1 MAEPTKVESDVE
13 MTEGD
18 VSMADAEEDQSAD
31 SDDDSPKDDDDSN
44 DDASSK
50 DASAKDPSAALVSAL
65 THKESGNANFSSNNL
80 IEASRSY
87 RKGIS
92 LLKTFIV
99 TSGDANSDAA
109 NSTTSEDDLSQILAL
124 AVTLHTN
131 LSTVCYKQQK
141 YTLSRDAATKALEI
155 QPNLKSLYRRALAYK
170 SLGETDLAL
179 ADLKSAC
186 ELDPS
191 NTAVK
196 KEMASIR
203 KERQSAKENEKK
215 RMMKAFSSS
224 LLYGDK
230 EEEERRKE
238 MEKKEREEQERLK
251 KEKRKAQWEEECVE
265 KLKNGEEVPSFD
277 DWEKERLQ
285 SEKKEKEE
293 KERKEKERK
302 EAERKKR
309 QQQRR
314 ERSEKEESDN
324 SEDELTEREL
334 AMLRGYKKTSDG
346 RTTSYFTREQTEKE
360 KELIGCI
367 QPKRLES
374 NGTSSSVSSSIVT
387 EQPKVGSVWNRAG
400 TTWEEKDTTEWCT
413 SCLRECLSD
422 SIAVHTS
429 QDNENDVTY
438 IAQVKGIDSLSG
450 DASVA
455 LAGGKKRYIYD
466 FHATISYKINKDTE
480 VVASGSLKLPDINS
494 AHTAEEEL
502 EVEIGKWKVEDGN
515 EVVETC
521 RDLLMGEVRKSV
533 LKFVERFNANF

>member
-1 MAEPTKVESDVE
+1 MV
-13 MTEGD
+13 
-18 VSMADAEEDQSAD
+18 
-31 SDDDSPKDDDDSN
+31 
-44 DDASSK
+44 
-50 DASAKDPSAALVSAL
+50 
-65 THKESGNANFSSNNL
+65 
-80 IEASRSY
+80 
-87 RKGIS
+87 
-92 LLKTFIV
+92 
-99 TSGDANSDAA
+99 
-109 NSTTSEDDLSQILAL
+109 
-124 AVTLHTN
+124 
-131 LSTVCYKQQK
+131 
-141 YTLSRDAATKALEI
+141 
-155 QPNLKSLYRRALAYK
+155 
-170 SLGETDLAL
+170 
-179 ADLKSAC
+179 DLKCAY
-186 ELDPS
+186 ELDPTNS
-191 NTAVK
+191 AVK
-196 KEMASIR
+196 KEMSSIR
-203 KERQSAKENEKK
+203 KERLSAKANEKK

-224 LLYGDK
+224 YLYSDK

-238 MEKKEREEQERLK
+238 IEKKEREEQERLE
-251 KEKRKAQWEEECVE
+251 KEKRKAIWEEECVE
-265 KLKNGEEVPSFD
+265 QLKNGKEVSSFE

-285 SEKKEKEE
+285 LEKKE

-302 EAERKKR
+302 EAEKLKR

-314 ERSEKEESDN
+314 ERSEKKKEESDD

-374 NGTSSSVSSSIVT
+374 FNDTSSSSSSIPSSIVA
-387 EQPKVGSVWNRAG
+387 EPPKVGSVWNRAG

-413 SCLRECLSD
+413 DCLRECLSD

-429 QDNENDVTY
+429 SQDNTDNDVTY
-438 IAQVKGIDSLSG
+438 IARVKGIDSLSG

-466 FHATISYKINKDTE
+466 FHAALSYEINKDTK

-502 EVEIGKWKVEDGN
+502 EVEIGKWKMRSEGEGEDDRNG
-515 EVVETC
+515 VVDAC
-521 RDLLMGEVRKSV
+521 RDLLVGEVRKSV